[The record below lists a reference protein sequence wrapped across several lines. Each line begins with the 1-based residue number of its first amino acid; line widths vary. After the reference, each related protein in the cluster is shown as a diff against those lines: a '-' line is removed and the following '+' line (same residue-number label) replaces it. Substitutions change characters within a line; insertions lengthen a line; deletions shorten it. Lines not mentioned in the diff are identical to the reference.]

1 MTTLELVLLAVVVG
15 FGIVGFAKG
24 LIQAVGSLVGVVIG
38 TIVATRAFDDVAA
51 LAVPLFGG
59 NQIAAS
65 VTAFIIIFLFTSQL
79 VGFVVRLVDQ
89 AFKIIAIF
97 PGLKFINRAGGLAL
111 GLFEGILVVGVVLH
125 LVTRLPISNESLAF
139 IRDSFWL
146 RTFLGVGDWLV
157 PLFPEALKKARD
169 MTS

>member
-1 MTTLELVLLAVVVG
+1 MTTLEIVLLAVIAG

-24 LIQAVGSLVGVVIG
+24 LIQAIGSIIGVVIG

-51 LAVPLFGG
+51 LATPLFGG

-65 VTAFIIIFLFTSQL
+65 VTAFIVLFLLTSQL
-79 VGFVVRLVDQ
+79 VGFVVRLIDQ
-89 AFKIIAIF
+89 AFKIIALF
-97 PGLKFINRAGGLAL
+97 PGLKLINRVGGLVL
-111 GLFEGILVVGVVLH
+111 GLFEGVLVVGVVLH
-125 LVTRLPISNESLAF
+125 LVTRLPISNESLTF

-157 PLFPEALKKARD
+157 PLFPEALKKAREI
-169 MTS
+169 TW